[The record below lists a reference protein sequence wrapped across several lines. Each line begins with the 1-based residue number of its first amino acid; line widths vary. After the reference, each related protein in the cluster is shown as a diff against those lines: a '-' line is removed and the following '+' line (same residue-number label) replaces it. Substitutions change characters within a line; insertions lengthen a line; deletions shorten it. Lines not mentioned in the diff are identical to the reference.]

1 MYLSELRSLE
11 DRAASTYGGLRKEGR
26 GGGGGGG
33 ADSNRDL
40 SCIVST
46 DVVVL
51 ITENI
56 I

>member
-11 DRAASTYGGLRKEGR
+11 DRAASTYGGLRKEG
-26 GGGGGGG
+26 GGG

-51 ITENI
+51 IT
-56 I
+56 

>member
-11 DRAASTYGGLRKEGR
+11 DRAASTYGGLRKGV
-26 GGGGGGG
+26 GGGGG

-46 DVVVL
+46 DVV
-51 ITENI
+51 
-56 I
+56 